1 MTQKYY
7 DWQKTMSYQTG
18 HNGEHC
24 IVLGAKDIGKTFGLR
39 LKCIER
45 FIKKG
50 EVFCEICRTMAERD
64 DVAPGYFDKIHSTGF
79 FSDYV
84 FKTKNNCGYIAR
96 NPVADE
102 KPAWKL
108 ICYFVALTNFQREKK
123 RTFVKPKRFIFD
135 EAVIDSKDRLH
146 RYLKDE
152 FLILANLLDSISREQ
167 PGDEYQYWVYYL
179 ANSVDMTCPLFRGHG
194 INKIP
199 KFGYHWYKNKT
210 VLLHYVEPWDA
221 DDRRAYTLVGR
232 MLDGHEESKVIFD
245 NEFQDT
251 TGKEV
256 MRKTSN
262 SQYKYAFVWGKM
274 KFAIWID
281 QKRGLWFITSKVPK
295 DAPNVYTLTKRDSS
309 INYKM
314 IEKASPLAKLLCEV
328 YYIGGLRYESAHL
341 RESFFEVLEFLGIR

>member
-1 MTQKYY
+1 MEQKYY

-24 IVLGAKDIGKTFGLR
+24 LVLGAKDIGKTFGLR

-50 EVFCEICRTMAERD
+50 ELFCEICRTMAERD
-64 DVAPGYFDKIHSTGF
+64 DVAPRYFDKITSAGF
-79 FSDYV
+79 FSDYI
-84 FKTKNNCGYIAR
+84 FKTEKNCGYIAR
-96 NPVADE
+96 QPVADE
-102 KPAWKL
+102 KPTWKL

-135 EAVIDSKDRLH
+135 EAVIDTKDRLH
-146 RYLKDE
+146 HYLKDE

-167 PGDEYQYWVYYL
+167 PGDDYQYYVYYL
-179 ANSVDMTCPLFRGHG
+179 GNSVDLTCPLLRNLG

-199 KFGYHWYKNKT
+199 KFGYSYYKNKT

-221 DDRRAYTLVGR
+221 YERRTYTLVGR
-232 MLDGHEESKVIFD
+232 MLEGHEESKVIFD

-262 SQYKYAFVWGKM
+262 AQYKYALVWGKM
-274 KFAIWID
+274 RFAIWID
-281 QKRGLWFITSKVPK
+281 QKRGLWFITSKIPK

-309 INYKM
+309 VNYQM
-314 IEKASPLAKLLCEV
+314 IAKASPLAKLLCEV

-341 RESFFEVLEFLGIR
+341 RESFFEVLEFLGIK